1 MCCCLL
7 TQLVFTCQKPWKSV
21 FTILVPSILVFPKV
35 NSKWIIWSIF
45 SKYRTVEE
53 LIDFYY
59 FLLSI
64 NQPTPAPHAVCS
76 FLGKYR
82 GRPPKFEASEVDG
95 EGRVWYACSVCSLK
109 FEVRSELM
117 QHMRTHNRERPFHCK
132 ICGLNFKQVPY
143 LILCMP
149 PPPILSLPVKCQIF
163 RVKGA
168 QSWEFWLRVSYTIKA
183 FLGC

>member
-1 MCCCLL
+1 MDYFLK
-7 TQLVFTCQKPWKSV
+7 TT
-21 FTILVPSILVFPKV
+21 
-35 NSKWIIWSIF
+35 WSIF

-59 FLLSI
+59 FLLPI
-64 NQPTPAPHAVCS
+64 NHPASAPHAICS

-132 ICGLNFKQVPY
+132 ICGLNFKQVP
-143 LILCMP
+143 ILCIP
-149 PPPILSLPVKCQIF
+149 PFTLLPLTLVVMYFCVNRIQLMLSMCLRLLSACSASRKFFKRMQRMLSLIF
-163 RVKGA
+163 
-168 QSWEFWLRVSYTIKA
+168 
-183 FLGC
+183 